1 MACFNPRPHQ
11 GAGATGAGLGIK
23 YGHAFQSSPAPRR
36 GRYAGSHMSRPWP
49 LCFNPRP
56 HQGAGATIFA
66 VANGY
71 EILVSILART
81 KARALLALFLA
92 CNTSRMFQSSPA
104 PRRGRY
110 KTSRRKVPPQIKF
123 QSSPAPRRGR
133 YKMEPNLMDTIYLFQ
148 SSPAPRRGR
157 YVCFY
162 LPSRLCNGFNP
173 RPHQGAGATFIYLN
187 MHRKIRVSILA
198 RTKARAL
205 HLVGFLAGSII
216 YVSILAR
223 TKARALQ
230 FASNVMSNNV

>member
-1 MACFNPRPHQ
+1 
-11 GAGATGAGLGIK
+11 
-23 YGHAFQSSPAPRR
+23 
-36 GRYAGSHMSRPWP
+36 
-49 LCFNPRP
+49 
-56 HQGAGATIFA
+56 
-66 VANGY
+66 
-71 EILVSILART
+71 
-81 KARALLALFLA
+81 
-92 CNTSRMFQSSPA
+92 
-104 PRRGRY
+104 
-110 KTSRRKVPPQIKF
+110 
-123 QSSPAPRRGR
+123 
-133 YKMEPNLMDTIYLFQ
+133 MDTIYLFQ

-223 TKARALQ
+223 TKARALPGDAIQ
-230 FASNVMSNNV
+230 KAYADGFQSSPAPRRGRYSLLPTLCPTTFKSKLCANPRKIAFQTSAHFFVRRDKFTPHNVLRDARTSGVDVVA

>member
-1 MACFNPRPHQ
+1 MFQSSPAPRRGRYYPDRCNVAFHGCFNPRPHQGAGATYFLPFSCTKMACFNPRPHQ

-133 YKMEPNLMDTIYLFQ
+133 YLQPPLR
-148 SSPAPRRGR
+148 APR
-157 YVCFY
+157 
-162 LPSRLCNGFNP
+162 PPNSFNP
-173 RPHQGAGATFIYLN
+173 RPHQGAGATLAWAAVPMDIF
-187 MHRKIRVSILA
+187 VSILA

-205 HLVGFLAGSII
+205 RL
-216 YVSILAR
+216 R
-223 TKARALQ
+223 
-230 FASNVMSNNV
+230 

>member
-133 YKMEPNLMDTIYLFQ
+133 YLQPPLR
-148 SSPAPRRGR
+148 APRPPNSFNPRPHQGAGATSSRNPNEPFHHRFNPRPHQGAGATPLDPIHILYRG
-157 YVCFY
+157 
-162 LPSRLCNGFNP
+162 GFNP
-173 RPHQGAGATFIYLN
+173 RPHQGAGAT
-187 MHRKIRVSILA
+187 SSLA
-198 RTKARAL
+198 RSGRWYGSFNPRP
-205 HLVGFLAGSII
+205 HQGAGATR
-216 YVSILAR
+216 V
-223 TKARALQ
+223 KWNQ
-230 FASNVMSNNV
+230 